1 MEQTWAIFLV
11 MKTTHTHHRWPS
23 LKECT
28 RALSNLAKCLEELS
42 LSYQSDPPLIEA
54 EILDG
59 AANVNMLKPGHCK
72 TFQQYGEEVFLSYVQ
87 Q

>member
-1 MEQTWAIFLV
+1 MHSCA
-11 MKTTHTHHRWPS
+11 K
-23 LKECT
+23 
-28 RALSNLAKCLEELS
+28 SNLAKYVEELS
-42 LSYQSDPPLIEA
+42 PSYESYPPLIEA

-59 AANVNMLKPGHCK
+59 MAIVNMLKPWHCK

>member
-1 MEQTWAIFLV
+1 
-11 MKTTHTHHRWPS
+11 MKTTHTYHWWPS
-23 LKECT
+23 LKEGT
-28 RALSNLAKCLEELS
+28 RALSNLAKYLEALS

-59 AANVNMLKPGHCK
+59 TAIVNMLKPGHWK
-72 TFQQYGEEVFLSYVQ
+72 TFQQYGQEVFLSYVQ